1 MTSGKDDHDDLDLD
15 QDFERDMT
23 LEPDVD
29 DVLDAGG
36 IDEPLSAGPLRSSY
50 DDFDDGHDD
59 HGSEVAADDA
69 DDIYADE
76 EPAPRKKSGGGLA
89 KIVGPLLV
97 LAVAGTAGAYI
108 VMNPSLL
115 NQLMGTASPAK
126 PAGIA
131 ASAIDLPG
139 EGMMPTPPADVAQ
152 SNEPPQPLANV
163 NEMPQAEAPP
173 MPDMPIVADEIV
185 ADAPIAD
192 APISD
197 MPVTS
202 DAAILVE
209 PAMAD
214 VMPEVQQDT
223 REAVMGSD
231 VAVTPEALAL
241 EGSADVVPADVAP
254 ADVVPD
260 QAVVEPPV
268 EQPAA
273 KQDAVAEATPDV
285 VPTAPAEPPVETP
298 DVAAVTEPTF
308 VPAAPDIP
316 DVTSELPV
324 AETAVPPVMN
334 VQELQ
339 NQAPVTPRT
348 VAQVDPVA
356 ASPEAVAGVSSAPA
370 ATAPAPAPASNV
382 YYDSLSQVPT
392 GAMATSVGPREL
404 NPTLEPASKMIIVN
418 KESEEKSQES
428 MLVSA
433 NRALKLKRY
442 DSALE
447 IFDQLY
453 AKNNRDVRILMGR
466 AVAQQNMGLT
476 ESAIQSYEEV
486 LNLKPNHTE
495 ALINMMGLVRSQ
507 YPEIA
512 LRRLLELYAKHPG
525 NASIA
530 AQIGVTNADLG
541 HFDDAL
547 RYLGIASTIEPGNAQ
562 HIFNMAIAADRMGNK
577 AEAVRLYERA
587 LEIDVVNGG
596 GNSVPRE
603 KIYDRLSV
611 LRRG

>member
-15 QDFERDMT
+15 QDFEQDMT

-50 DDFDDGHDD
+50 DDFDDGQDD

-97 LAVAGTAGAYI
+97 LAVAGGAGAYI

-115 NQLMGTASPAK
+115 NQLMGTSTAIK
-126 PAGIA
+126 PAAVA
-131 ASAIDLPG
+131 ATIDLPG

-152 SNEPPQPLANV
+152 NNEPPQPLANV

-173 MPDMPIVADEIV
+173 MPDMPIIAEEIV
-185 ADAPIAD
+185 ADVSVADVSVAD
-192 APISD
+192 APVSD

-202 DAAILVE
+202 DAGIPVE
-209 PAMAD
+209 PAIAD
-214 VMPEVQQDT
+214 VVPEVQQDT

-241 EGSADVVPADVAP
+241 DGSADVAPADVVP

-273 KQDAVAEATPDV
+273 EQDAVAEATPDV

-339 NQAPVTPRT
+339 NQAPTTPRT
-348 VAQVDPVA
+348 VTQVDPMA

-370 ATAPAPAPASNV
+370 ATAPASNV

-392 GAMATSVGPREL
+392 GAMATGVGPREL

-466 AVAQQNMGLT
+466 AVAQQNMGLS